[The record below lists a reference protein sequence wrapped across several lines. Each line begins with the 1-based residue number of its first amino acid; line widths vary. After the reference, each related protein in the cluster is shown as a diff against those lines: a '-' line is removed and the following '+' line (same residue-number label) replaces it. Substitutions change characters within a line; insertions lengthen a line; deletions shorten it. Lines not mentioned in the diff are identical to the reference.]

1 MPNKFWQFRNMADGS
16 GELLLYGNIAGE
28 KSWYSDDVTPK
39 QFAEDLAGLG
49 TVSNITV
56 RINSGGGD
64 VFAAVEIGNLLEQ
77 HPAMVTAQIDGLCA
91 SAATVVACHCNK
103 VVAAND
109 STYMVHPV
117 KMGICGYLDAVKMNE
132 YISALATVRENIVT
146 LYAKK
151 TGREK
156 DEVSGW
162 MDATSWWTG
171 PQAKENGFVD
181 ELKKALPETCRAL
194 FISSDPDD
202 DANLRRFAE
211 GMERGFAEIGI
222 RFAELSLLFRET
234 QDECGYLLT
243 HSDVVFLCGGHVPT
257 QNRFFQDIDLRE
269 ELRNWDS
276 VLVGVSAGTMNC
288 EELVYAPPEEEGEAV
303 DPNYQRFYP
312 GLGLTRHMI
321 FPHFQDTRYE
331 VVDGLPTLETSL
343 LPDSMG
349 RSIYALVDGSFLLG
363 KDGGEELRGE
373 AYLIENG
380 VLTQISREGDV
391 IPL

>member
-1 MPNKFWQFRNMADGS
+1 MPKKFWQFRNLAG
-16 GELLLYGNIAGE
+16 GNAELLLYGDIADT
-28 KSWYSDDVTPK
+28 SWWGDEVTPK
-39 QFAEDLAGLG
+39 QFAEDLDGLG
-49 TVSNITV
+49 AVSEIAV

-64 VFAAVEIGNLLEQ
+64 VFAAQAIGNMLERNAA
-77 HPAMVTAQIDGLCA
+77 HVTAYIDGVCA
-91 SAATVVACHCNK
+91 SAATIVACHCDK
-103 VVAAND
+103 VIAAND
-109 STYMVHPV
+109 STYMIHPV
-117 KMGICGYLDAVKMNE
+117 KMGLFGYADAATLQQ
-132 YISALATVRENIVT
+132 YIDAITTIRENIVT

-151 TGREK
+151 TCREK
-156 DEVSGW
+156 DEVAGW

-181 ELKKALPETCRAL
+181 ELQKALPKTCRAL

-257 QNRFFQDIDLRE
+257 QNAFFQEIDLRE
-269 ELRNWDS
+269 ELRSWDG

-373 AYLIENG
+373 AYLIENS